1 MKNSNRLITFVS
13 SAILICLSM
22 SLFSACAQYSKMKL
36 QDDLQTNIYQFNKRF
51 SGKMM
56 DISVPYVLLDKRR
69 KFLTESLKI
78 KEKVTFYDSS
88 ILDIQY
94 FNGNQPVKITTK
106 GAEKEF
112 DKAIVTWRYQI
123 SVLPSN
129 QLKTI
134 MLDQVWVYNEEQW
147 LVEPDL
153 DVFFK

>member
-1 MKNSNRLITFVS
+1 MKNSIPLITYVS
-13 SAILICLSM
+13 KAILICLSM

-36 QDDLQTNIYQFNKRF
+36 QDDLQTNVYQFNKRF

-56 DISVPYVLLDKRR
+56 DISVAYVALAKRR
-69 KFLTESLKI
+69 EFLTESLKVQ
-78 KEKVTFYDSS
+78 EKVTFYDSS

-94 FNGNQPVKITTK
+94 FNDNDPVNQTTE
-106 GAEKEF
+106 GTEKEF
-112 DKAIVTWRYQI
+112 NKAIVTWRYQI

-134 MLDQVWVYNEEQW
+134 MLDQVWMYNEEQW

>member
-1 MKNSNRLITFVS
+1 MKNSNFLFTFFLRV
-13 SAILICLSM
+13 ILLSLAVP
-22 SLFSACAQYSKMKL
+22 LFSACAQYSKMNL
-36 QDDLQTNIYQFNKRF
+36 QDDLQTNVYQFNKRF

-56 DISVPYVLLDKRR
+56 DISVGYVSLDKR
-69 KFLTESLKI
+69 KEFLTKAIKI

-94 FNGNQPVKITTK
+94 FNGNQPVKKTAD
-106 GAEKEF
+106 GAEKLF

-134 MLDQVWVYNEEQW
+134 MLDQVWVHNEKQW
-147 LVEPDL
+147 RVKPDL
-153 DVFFK
+153 DVFWK